1 MNPDPVV
8 SLHLIGRIASVG
20 LALSSLEYL
29 SMQREFRVGGVYDGA
44 LLNKNL
50 PVGLPGA
57 FFRFLFSYPAFLGGI
72 ILRLLAAVL
81 ILSGAVRGPGETV
94 LFLVATVTS
103 LGLALR
109 VPFGMEGSGQMLT
122 IICAALTLR
131 GLSPHDVLVQ
141 KAALW
146 FLTLQACLAYL
157 TAGLAK
163 YHVPAWR
170 DGSFLTG
177 ILRTRCYGNRALSK
191 LLLSAWRAR
200 FCSALVI
207 GFECAFPL
215 VLLAGKP
222 WAAAFLAA
230 GIVFHASNA
239 FVLGLNVFFWA
250 FVATYP
256 AIWFCA
262 R

>member
-1 MNPDPVV
+1 MNPDPGF

-20 LALSSLEYL
+20 LTLSSLEYL
-29 SMQREFRVGGVYDGA
+29 SMAREFRVGGVYDGA
-44 LLNKNL
+44 LLHKNL
-50 PVGLPGA
+50 SGALPPCC
-57 FFRFLFSYPAFLGGI
+57 RFLFSYYAFLGGI
-72 ILRLLAAVL
+72 SLRLLAAVL

-94 LFLVATVTS
+94 LFLVATLTS

-109 VPFGMEGSGQMLT
+109 VPFGMEGSGQMMT
-122 IICAALTLR
+122 IICAALALS

-163 YHVPAWR
+163 YNVPAWR
-170 DGSFLTG
+170 NGSFLAG
-177 ILRTRCYGNRALSK
+177 ILQTRCYGNRALSK
-191 LLLSAWRAR
+191 LLLSGWRAR
-200 FCSALVI
+200 FCSVLVI

-222 WAAAFLAA
+222 GAVAFLAA
-230 GIVFHASNA
+230 GVVFHASNA